1 MRAHNLIS
9 QALYKQGATLPELP
23 CQPVLDVCTV
33 SGEQMQCLPRKD
45 VLGKSFTNA
54 NLLAA
59 PQSDYVG
66 VDVFY
71 AWYYGY
77 KAAEGKKRDKRP
89 ERMSSWFCDGETF
102 QELSRIG
109 VRDKVFSPT
118 MPTMWAGYATT
129 SYKKHGSL
137 LAPVNTGDRRFW
149 LFEERQVDCSD
160 MATVAQWWGVLN
172 VALRNGIGRSVMET
186 LECPPFVMAKVG
198 LSAWIDFEQW
208 AMDKYQSALYAFLCY
223 LLPSQEELKHE
234 TPND

>member
-9 QALYKQGATLPELP
+9 QALRKQGAALPKLP
-23 CQPVLDVCTV
+23 ATPRDSVCAVSGDVCA
-33 SGEQMQCLPRKD
+33 CLPRKD
-45 VLGKSFTNA
+45 VLGKSFTNT
-54 NLLAA
+54 NLLTA
-59 PQSDYVG
+59 PQSDFVG
-66 VDVFY
+66 VDVY
-71 AWYYGY
+71 QAWYYGY
-77 KAAEGKKRDKRP
+77 KAQEGKKRDKRP

-102 QELSRIG
+102 QELNRVD
-109 VRDKVFSPT
+109 VRDKVFLPK
-118 MPTMWAGYATT
+118 MPRMWAGYATT

-160 MATVAQWWGVLN
+160 MGTVELWWDRLN
-172 VALRNGIGRSVMET
+172 TALRAGIGRSVLET

-198 LSAWIDFEQW
+198 LPTWLDFEQW
-208 AMDKYQSALYAFLCY
+208 ARDKYQSALYAFLCY